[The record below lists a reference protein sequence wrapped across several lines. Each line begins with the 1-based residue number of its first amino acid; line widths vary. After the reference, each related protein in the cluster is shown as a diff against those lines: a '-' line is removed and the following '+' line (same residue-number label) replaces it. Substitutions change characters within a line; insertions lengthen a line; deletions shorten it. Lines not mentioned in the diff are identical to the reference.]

1 MSINVR
7 KTIYKIL
14 SIYLI
19 NTLIF
24 LLTIFFIVSKWQN
37 QEIMEK
43 NQQSIRE
50 YKRYIIDIINDN
62 DINKLN
68 SQLKNLNIEIKLMVD
83 DKIIFSSLKSDISDL
98 ILEKRFFYD
107 DNNIYYFN
115 TLDKNGTNLNLL
127 IKKNN
132 QRDLIISYKKKLL
145 ILLTIIFL
153 FSSFVAYIL
162 IKTIIKALEENTKKL
177 DDFLKDTTHEIKA
190 PLSIMN
196 MSIETME
203 KENLNEKNLK
213 RLNNLNFSI
222 KTLNNIYESLV
233 EVHFNK
239 SNNEINIIEIDLKL
253 LERISI
259 FNHQLEQKNLLISL
273 KSNKSFIKIN
283 EYKLEKIIDNLL
295 SNITKHAKN
304 NSEVIINLEQNRLEI
319 SNLISNKLPNNLSI
333 LFERYTKINS
343 TNGFGVGLHIIKKIC
358 NEFDIKLDCKIIDEN
373 RIKFILIWNY

>member
-1 MSINVR
+1 MLSSTKKVIN
-7 KTIYKIL
+7 KILTIY
-14 SIYLI
+14 SIS
-19 NTLIF
+19 TLLF
-24 LLTIFFIVSKWQN
+24 LTTIFIIVSKWQE
-37 QEIMEK
+37 QEAIEK
-43 NQQSIRE
+43 IQQSMRE
-50 YKRYIIDIINDN
+50 HKRYIIDVIKNHEIYE
-62 DINKLN
+62 
-68 SQLKNLNIEIKLMVD
+68 LKNFFNDLDIEIKISHLEE
-83 DKIIFSSLKSDISDL
+83 ILFSNFKSIDEISPQ
-98 ILEKRFFYD
+98 KRFFFYKD
-107 DNNIYYFN
+107 YIYYFN
-115 TLDKNGTNLNLL
+115 TVTKNEQTINLL
-127 IKKNN
+127 IKKNTKKE
-132 QRDLIISYKKKLL
+132 DILLFKKKLL
-145 ILLTIIFL
+145 ILLFIIFL
-153 FSSFVAYIL
+153 LSLVVAYIL
-162 IKTIIKALEENTKKL
+162 IKTIIKPLEENAKKL

-233 EVHFNK
+233 EIHFNK
-239 SNNEINIIEIDLKL
+239 SNNEINIIEVDLKL

-358 NEFDIKLDCKIIDEN
+358 NEFNIKLDCKIIDEN

>member
-1 MSINVR
+1 MLSSTKKVIN
-7 KTIYKIL
+7 KILTIY
-14 SIYLI
+14 SISTLLFLI
-19 NTLIF
+19 
-24 LLTIFFIVSKWQN
+24 TIFIIVSKWQE
-37 QEIMEK
+37 QEAIEK
-43 NQQSIRE
+43 IQQSMRE
-50 YKRYIIDIINDN
+50 HKRYIIDVIKNHEIYE
-62 DINKLN
+62 
-68 SQLKNLNIEIKLMVD
+68 LKNFFNDLDIEIKISHLEE
-83 DKIIFSSLKSDISDL
+83 ILFSNFKSIDEISPQ
-98 ILEKRFFYD
+98 KRFFFYKD
-107 DNNIYYFN
+107 YIYYFN
-115 TLDKNGTNLNLL
+115 TVTKNEQTINLL
-127 IKKNN
+127 IKKNTKKE
-132 QRDLIISYKKKLL
+132 DILLFKKKLL
-145 ILLTIIFL
+145 ILLFIIFL
-153 FSSFVAYIL
+153 LSLVVAYIL
-162 IKTIIKALEENTKKL
+162 IKTIIKPLEENAKKL

-190 PLSIMN
+190 LLSIMN

-233 EVHFNK
+233 EIHFNK
-239 SNNEINIIEIDLKL
+239 SNNEINIIEVDLKL

-319 SNLISNKLPNNLSI
+319 SNLIFNKLPNNLSI